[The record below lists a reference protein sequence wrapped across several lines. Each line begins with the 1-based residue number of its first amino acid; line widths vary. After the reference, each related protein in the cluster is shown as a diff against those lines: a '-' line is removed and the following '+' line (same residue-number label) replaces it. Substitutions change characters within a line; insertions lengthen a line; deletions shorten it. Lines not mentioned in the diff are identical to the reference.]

1 MTGQKMRLLLTI
13 LDGVADDPEALLS
26 MGVGTMAKATG
37 MDERTV
43 TTCRNAFVSDGL
55 LERRGTV
62 GKANAYRIRI
72 DGMDDALRNKTPAR
86 ARGVTP
92 PVAPPARPP
101 ATPPAPAQ
109 GVTVES
115 GLVTDRIAVSEQE
128 HEQEHEEE
136 QGLLRWNEEWHE
148 ILEAV
153 MERANQKK
161 PCSSAQNKTRR
172 KLSELLIRKAQK
184 RRIDAGLS
192 PVTSIHDCLSET
204 LIDWVMAQVLEI
216 SPPAHAETVLF
227 TTDTISAFDADGTT
241 FRHKTAN
248 LFARTSQLETT

>member
-1 MTGQKMRLLLTI
+1 MTGQKIRLLLTI

-37 MDERTV
+37 LDERTA

-62 GKANAYRIRI
+62 GKANAYRIQI

-86 ARGVTP
+86 ARGGNTP
-92 PVAPPARPP
+92 RD
-101 ATPPAPAQ
+101 TPRDTPRTGT

-128 HEQEHEEE
+128 QEHEQE
-136 QGLLRWNEEWHE
+136 QGLLRWNQEWHE
-148 ILEAV
+148 IFEAV
-153 MERANQKK
+153 MERANQNK
-161 PCSSAQNKTRR
+161 PCSTAQNKLRPILAKQRIT
-172 KLSELLIRKAQK
+172 EAQK

-192 PVTSIHDCLSET
+192 PVTSILDCLSET
-204 LIDWVMAQVLEI
+204 LIGWVVAQVLE
-216 SPPAHAETVLF
+216 SPLPAHAETVLF

-248 LFARTSQLETT
+248 LFQRASQLEST